1 LSSNKLK
8 RIKEVLDLENWRKK
22 QKSQFR
28 KRVLSIILAIGLIA
42 GAVLFWIY
50 YG

>member
-28 KRVLSIILAIGLIA
+28 KRVLSIILAISLIT